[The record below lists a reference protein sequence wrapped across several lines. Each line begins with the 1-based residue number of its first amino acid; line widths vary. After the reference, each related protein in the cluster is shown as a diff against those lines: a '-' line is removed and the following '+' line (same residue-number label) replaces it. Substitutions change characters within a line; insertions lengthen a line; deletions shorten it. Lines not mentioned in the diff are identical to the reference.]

1 MNCFFL
7 ILFILN
13 FRTETNTAIIM
24 PPDYRMSPLDSMG
37 HFSSDDSSS
46 IKNLFP
52 DIRHASSWDLSHITP
67 STSSGLGAGWRI
79 PYKLI
84 REGFK

>member
-24 PPDYRMSPLDSMG
+24 PPDYRMSPIDSMG

-67 STSSGLGAGWRI
+67 SFSSGLVLAGEF
-79 PYKLI
+79 PTN
-84 REGFK
+84 